1 MIIQSRIQRRGLQKA
16 VGSWSL
22 AVLCGSIAVACSG
35 TIETPTDEFPPR
47 RTSSTA
53 AANADDDDDNTPAPP
68 ASSAGAN
75 DEEDEVESQDPPAG
89 SDEDPPGDDGSGD
102 DDSEADPPAG
112 GGGDLSFA
120 ADVQPIFNS
129 QCGSCHVTDGIVHNI
144 GSEDL
149 DEAFADAVEYEDA
162 VIAELEAGTMPIGCG
177 APPGG
182 GGSCISEEDF
192 QTIVD
197 WYEAGAPE

>member
-89 SDEDPPGDDGSGD
+89 SDEDPPGDD
-102 DDSEADPPAG
+102 DSEADPPAG
-112 GGGDLSFA
+112 GGGDLSFES
-120 ADVQPIFNS
+120 DIHPIFELRCGPCHAGAGSGS
-129 QCGSCHVTDGIVHNI
+129 QDI
-144 GSEDL
+144 GGPD
-149 DEAFADAVEYEDA
+149 
-162 VIAELEAGTMPIGCG
+162 LEAALDDAIRIEDGVISDMETGRMPIGCG

-182 GGSCISEEDF
+182 GGNCVTEDEF